1 MTTSTSTPFRLA
13 LRKHRVLIARVIW
26 LLLLLYL
33 FVYLRQPVKAF
44 SSPEG
49 LIGILLI
56 AVGVLVRSLSAGM
69 LHKNDQLASYGIYGM
84 VRNPLYFGSLL
95 LLVGVNVIIA
105 NPVAWVVSL
114 LLFAITYIPTILGEE
129 EGLAQAFGDAW
140 QAYKKSTPRLI
151 PNPLKLAELR
161 HTQWNAR
168 QWYRNHE
175 HNTVLAALTILA
187 LLYAYNRYW
196 AIQ

>member
-1 MTTSTSTPFRLA
+1 MANSSPFRLA

-26 LLLLLYL
+26 LLLFLYL
-33 FVYLRQPVKAF
+33 FVYLRQPVKALG
-44 SSPEG
+44 SLEG
-49 LIGILLI
+49 MIGITLIG
-56 AVGVLVRSLSAGM
+56 AGVLVRSLSAGM
-69 LHKNDQLASYGIYGM
+69 LHKNEQIATQGIYGM

-95 LLVGVNVIIA
+95 LLLGINVIIA

-129 EGLAQAFGDAW
+129 KGLASTFGETW
-140 QAYKKSTPRLI
+140 VAYKNSTPRLI
-151 PNPLKLAELR
+151 PNPLKLGKLR
-161 HTQWNAR
+161 HTNWNAR
-168 QWYRNHE
+168 QWYKNHE
-175 HNTVLAALTILA
+175 HNTVLAALAILA

>member
-1 MTTSTSTPFRLA
+1 MANSSPFRLV

-26 LLLLLYL
+26 LLLFLYL
-33 FVYLRQPVKAF
+33 FVYLRQPVKALG
-44 SSPEG
+44 SLEG
-49 LIGILLI
+49 MIGIVLIG
-56 AVGVLVRSLSAGM
+56 AGVLVRSLSAGM
-69 LHKNDQLASYGIYGM
+69 LHKNEQIATQGIYGM

-95 LLVGVNVIIA
+95 LLLGINVIIA

-129 EGLAQAFGDAW
+129 EGLASTFGETW
-140 QAYKKSTPRLI
+140 VAYKNSTPRLI
-151 PNPLKLAELR
+151 PNPLKLGELR
-161 HTQWNAR
+161 HTNWNAR
-168 QWYRNHE
+168 QWYKNHE
-175 HNTVLAALTILA
+175 HNTVLAALAILA

>member
-1 MTTSTSTPFRLA
+1 MTTSTTFRLA

-26 LLLLLYL
+26 LLLFLYL
-33 FVYLRQPVKAF
+33 FVYLRQPVKALT
-44 SSPEG
+44 SLEG
-49 LIGILLI
+49 VIGIVLI
-56 AVGVLVRSLSAGM
+56 AAGVLVRSLSAGM
-69 LHKNDQLASYGIYGM
+69 LHKNEQIANHGIYGM

-105 NPVAWVVSL
+105 NPLAWLVSL

-129 EGLAQAFGDAW
+129 EGLASAFGDAW
-140 QAYKKSTPRLI
+140 VAYKNSTPRLF
-151 PNPLKLAELR
+151 PNPLKLGELR
-161 HTQWNAR
+161 HTSWNAR

-175 HNTVLAALTILA
+175 HNTVIAALAILA
-187 LLYAYNRYW
+187 LLYAYNQYW

>member
-1 MTTSTSTPFRLA
+1 MTTSNTFGIA

-26 LLLLLYL
+26 LLLFLYL
-33 FVYLRQPVKAF
+33 FVYLRKPVNTL
-44 SSPEG
+44 SSLEG
-49 LIGILLI
+49 LIGIVLI
-56 AVGVLVRSLSAGM
+56 AAGTLVRSLSAGM
-69 LHKNDQLASYGIYGM
+69 LHKDKQIATTGIYAL

-95 LLVGVNVIIA
+95 LLIGVNVIIA

-129 EGLAQAFGDAW
+129 AGLAHAFGDAW
-140 QAYKKSTPRLI
+140 IAYKNSTPRLI

-161 HTQWNAR
+161 HTTWSAR

-175 HNTVLAALTILA
+175 HNTVLASLAIIA
-187 LLYAYNRYW
+187 LLYAYNHYW

>member
-1 MTTSTSTPFRLA
+1 MTTNSTFSLA

-26 LLLLLYL
+26 LLLFLYL
-33 FVYLRQPVKAF
+33 FVYLRQPVKALT
-44 SSPEG
+44 SLEGWIGIG
-49 LIGILLI
+49 LII
-56 AVGVLVRSLSAGM
+56 AGVGVRSLSAGM
-69 LHKNDQLASYGIYGM
+69 LHKNQQIATTGIYGM

-95 LLVGVNVIIA
+95 LLIGVNVIIA

-129 EGLAQAFGDAW
+129 AGLLHAFGDDW
-140 QAYKKSTPRLI
+140 IAYKNSTPRLI
-151 PNPLKLAELR
+151 PNPIRIGELR
-161 HTQWNAR
+161 HTNWSAR
-168 QWYRNHE
+168 QWYKNHE
-175 HNTVLAALTILA
+175 HNTVLAALAILA

>member
-1 MTTSTSTPFRLA
+1 MTTSTTFRLA

-26 LLLLLYL
+26 LLLFLYL
-33 FVYLRQPVKAF
+33 FVYLRQPVKALT
-44 SSPEG
+44 SLEG
-49 LIGILLI
+49 VIGIVLI
-56 AVGVLVRSLSAGM
+56 AAGVLVRSLSAGM
-69 LHKNDQLASYGIYGM
+69 LHKNEQIANHGIYGM

-105 NPVAWVVSL
+105 NPLAWLVSL

-129 EGLAQAFGDAW
+129 EGLAAAFGDAW
-140 QAYKKSTPRLI
+140 VAYKNSTPRLF
-151 PNPLKLAELR
+151 PNPLKLGELR
-161 HTQWNAR
+161 HTSWNAR

-175 HNTVLAALTILA
+175 HNTVLAALAILA
-187 LLYAYNRYW
+187 LLYAYNHYW